1 MADTQSPTSSTS
13 SLFSFLIAWCFII
26 LLAVLA
32 IAELKAP
39 DSVPATAPQTEFSA
53 ERALIHVRAMAAVP
67 HPIGS
72 SANDAVRE
80 YLLAQL
86 SGLGMNPQV
95 FRATGIYNGNRAV
108 IAGDTRDIV
117 GRLPGTANSQAIML
131 MAHYDSVPTAPGA
144 ADDVSGVAAIL
155 EAVRA
160 LRAGPPLKNDLIV
173 LLTDGEEAGLLG
185 AEAFVANNPLLK
197 DIGLVLNFEA
207 RGDRGPS
214 MLFETSSNNAALI
227 KEVAR
232 SAPYPVGSSL
242 FYSIYKLLPNDTA
255 FTVFRP
261 AATPGLNFAFGG
273 RLEAYHSG
281 LDTPDNLSTE
291 SLQHHGSY
299 ALALARG
306 FGQMDVSQLKQRNG
320 DDVFFD
326 WFGSSLIT
334 YSQKWVIPVEI
345 LASILLVLTILI
357 STRRPEVRMGRIF
370 LALLPSLGILLAM
383 PVLLAAAGWLLL
395 GRLPGEMTIG
405 DTPAN
410 SWELTGL
417 VLFAAGIG
425 STLFAMFRKRFTLQ
439 ELGLAGLIIVCIC
452 SWAFALLLP
461 AGSYLLL
468 WPLLITTLGFLII
481 EAIGKASSVT
491 QWVATLPGAAITIL
505 LFAPLAYLLYI
516 FLTLQWI
523 TMAAIGLLLGLFF
536 IACIPLVNVAV
547 PQRRGR
553 ALTWILVLGG
563 IIVLAV
569 GVTKSHSSPEHPH
582 RDGLIY
588 SLNADDH
595 TARWICLDR
604 ALDSWTSQFI
614 ANKPQPQ
621 PAPNYLAGAQRP
633 VFSATASPGNLLPP
647 VADIKADEK
656 QGDVRNIRMT
666 VKSQRNVNRI
676 VLRLVG
682 NVQPISFKISGRQIT
697 PRQSSPGYAIIL
709 YGMGSEPVDLELALK
724 APSGVSFW
732 LTDYSEGLPETH
744 PRSANILAE
753 QGSDETIVVRKYSL

>member
-1 MADTQSPTSSTS
+1 MADAQSPTSSTS
-13 SLFSFLIAWCFII
+13 SLFSSFIALCFIV

-39 DSVPATAPQTEFSA
+39 DAVPATASQTEFSA
-53 ERALIHVRAMAAVP
+53 ERALTHVRTMAAAP

-72 SANDAVRE
+72 TANDAVRE

-86 SGLGMNPQV
+86 SALGMNPQV
-95 FRATGIYNGNRAV
+95 FRAIGIYNGSRSV

-160 LRAGPPLKNDLIV
+160 LRTGPPLKNDLIV
-173 LLTDGEEAGLLG
+173 LFTDGEEAGLLG
-185 AEAFVANNPLLK
+185 AEAFVATNPLLK
-197 DIGLVLNFEA
+197 DVGLVLNFEA

-214 MLFETSSNNAALI
+214 LLFETSNNNAALI
-227 KEVAR
+227 QEVAHA
-232 SAPYPVGSSL
+232 APYPVGSSL
-242 FYSIYKLLPNDTA
+242 FYSLYKLLPNDTD

-281 LDTPDNLSTE
+281 LDTPDNLSTA

-299 ALALARG
+299 AVGLAQG

-334 YSQKWVIPVEI
+334 YSQKWVIPAEI
-345 LASILLVLTILI
+345 LATILLVLTILI
-357 STRRPEVRMGRIF
+357 STRRPAVRVGRIF
-370 LALLPSLGILLAM
+370 LALLPSLGILIAI
-383 PVLLAAAGWLLL
+383 PVLLAAVGWLLL
-395 GRLPGEMTIG
+395 GRLPGEVTIG
-405 DTPAN
+405 DTSAN
-410 SWELTGL
+410 SWELTGF
-417 VLFAAGIG
+417 VLLAAGIG
-425 STLFAMFRKRFTLQ
+425 CALFAMLRKRFSIQ
-439 ELGLAGLIIVCIC
+439 ELALAGLIIVCIV
-452 SWAFALLLP
+452 SWTFALLLP

-481 EAIGKASSVT
+481 EVTGMSASPAA
-491 QWVATLPGAAITIL
+491 QWVATLPGAALTIL

-536 IACIPLVNVAV
+536 IACVPLVNVAV
-547 PQRRGR
+547 PQRGGR
-553 ALTWILVLGG
+553 ALTWVLVLGG
-563 IIVLAV
+563 IVVLAV
-569 GVTKSHSSPEHPH
+569 GVTQSHPSREHPH
-582 RDGLIY
+582 RDSLIY

-595 TARWICLDR
+595 TARWITFDR
-604 ALDSWTSQFI
+604 GLDSWTSQFI
-614 ANKPQPQ
+614 TNKPQPQ
-621 PAPNYLAGAQRP
+621 SAPNYLSGAQRP
-633 VFSATASPGNLLPP
+633 VLSAPVTPGGLLPP
-647 VADIKADEK
+647 VADI
-656 QGDVRNIRMT
+656 T
-666 VKSQRNVNRI
+666 V
-676 VLRLVG
+676 G
-682 NVQPISFKISGRQIT
+682 GRKF
-697 PRQSSPGYAIIL
+697 P
-709 YGMGSEPVDLELALK
+709 SEPTATPGAQAATV
-724 APSGVSFW
+724 
-732 LTDYSEGLPETH
+732 
-744 PRSANILAE
+744 RSAAAAV
-753 QGSDETIVVRKYSL
+753 TIWPPKPQSLTKPPSPTEPLVLPDCGADG